1 MNEATALAE
10 TKQPTASD
18 RWGEARHA
26 DYRLHYREVHDLETI
41 QPPKRLEDD
50 PSLHTDTRG
59 EVRQIDGNAAW
70 MLFDYPAEPSSQKRR
85 RWPKV
90 LRPHL
95 LDVPVAQS
103 PPIVGLSRHRNYV
116 QRGGI

>member
-1 MNEATALAE
+1 MNEATALAQA
-10 TKQPTASD
+10 KQPTASD

-26 DYRLHYREVHDLETI
+26 DYRLLCREVHDLETI
-41 QPPKRLEDD
+41 QPLECLDGN
-50 PSLHTDTRG
+50 SRLHTDTRG
-59 EVRQIDGNAAW
+59 ETRKIDGNAAW
-70 MLFDYPAEPSSQKRR
+70 MLFNHPAKPSSQKRR

-103 PPIVGLSRHRNYV
+103 PPIIGLSRNRNYV
-116 QRGGI
+116 QRDGI